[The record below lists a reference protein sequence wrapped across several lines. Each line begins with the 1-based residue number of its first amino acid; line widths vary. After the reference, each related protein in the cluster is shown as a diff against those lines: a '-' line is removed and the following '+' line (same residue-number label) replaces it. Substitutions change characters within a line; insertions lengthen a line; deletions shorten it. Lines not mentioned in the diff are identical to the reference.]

1 MEFIAKRYRSQSGAL
16 KCYLPALEVAERYAG
31 IKCSLLLLGSI
42 IPNNEVA
49 NGVLMWN

>member
-1 MEFIAKRYRSQSGAL
+1 MVFIAKICRSLSGAL
-16 KCYLPALEVAERYAG
+16 KYYLAALELAKRYAG

-42 IPNNEVA
+42 MPTNEVA